1 MNYYGIS
8 WLFKE
13 GNCHDDSRSNCS
25 GLCKTGFVC
34 LRDDRSDALDHDRRD
49 NRRADW
55 CAFDGPE
62 MTRLALTA
70 FEELQRRF
78 PDGVYGRDAL
88 LKIDLAR
95 SHLAGKEMA
104 VGRYYLQSGHYGAA
118 LRRFETVIN
127 DYQTTNQVPEALF
140 RMTEAYLALGLI
152 DEAGR
157 IGSVASYNFPNS
169 IWTERLAEIE
179 ANPERELP
187 KGIFTRSMETLTSLF
202 EN

>member
-1 MNYYGIS
+1 M
-8 WLFKE
+8 
-13 GNCHDDSRSNCS
+13 
-25 GLCKTGFVC
+25 
-34 LRDDRSDALDHDRRD
+34 
-49 NRRADW
+49 
-55 CAFDGPE
+55 
-62 MTRLALTA
+62 
-70 FEELQRRF
+70 
-78 PDGVYGRDAL
+78 
-88 LKIDLAR
+88 
-95 SHLAGKEMA
+95 
-104 VGRYYLQSGHYGAA
+104 
-118 LRRFETVIN
+118 IN

-187 KGIFTRSMETLTSLF
+187 KGIFTRSMKTLTSLF